1 MSSGL
6 SSSSTKVKQM
16 FVCLSRPP
24 SRQKLRERG
33 RLDGLIWGGT
43 AALATHDWEPR
54 SPPRV
59 HADAAIQH
67 AQVQLM
73 SSARAQAERMKED
86 NRGRGEG
93 QRSGVKERGED
104 WWSGTV
110 KNKENSEGSKTHEG
124 TEAVPLPTSFPP
136 FRSRLLSRTASHAL
150 HTHPHVLPPPPLSE
164 PSSLDQALLFTAV
177 YENMW
182 CMFN

>member
-1 MSSGL
+1 M
-6 SSSSTKVKQM
+6 
-16 FVCLSRPP
+16 
-24 SRQKLRERG
+24 
-33 RLDGLIWGGT
+33 
-43 AALATHDWEPR
+43 
-54 SPPRV
+54 

-150 HTHPHVLPPPPLSE
+150 HTHPHVRPPPRSPKHLV
-164 PSSLDQALLFTAV
+164 LTKHCCLLLYMKTCDV
-177 YENMW
+177 CLTNRISTLV
-182 CMFN
+182 